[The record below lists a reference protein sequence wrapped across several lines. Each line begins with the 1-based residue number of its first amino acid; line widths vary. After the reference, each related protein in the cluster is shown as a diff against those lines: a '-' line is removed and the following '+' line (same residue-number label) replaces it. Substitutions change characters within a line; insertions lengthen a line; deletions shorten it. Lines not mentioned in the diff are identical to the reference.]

1 MYINTESIVELE
13 NFRSAFG
20 MIRARSGQNLIGMM
34 LNLLSLLMQ
43 TGRSPQT
50 SACFSFPLSQLP
62 SKIASV
68 SKTSPTCYFPSGFM
82 WRRSRNSWPA
92 GNCVM
97 SKNPLSERSEL
108 WIFVNDLSSFR
119 QALVFRSA
127 ATESPEGNSRR
138 GVLSSDNRHL
148 KTDSHVT
155 PHPSPNAMH
164 TSQPYSSP
172 SAFSPALPP

>member
-13 NFRSAFG
+13 NFRSTFG

-68 SKTSPTCYFPSGFM
+68 SKTSPACYFPSGFM
-82 WRRSRNSWPA
+82 W
-92 GNCVM
+92 
-97 SKNPLSERSEL
+97 K
-108 WIFVNDLSSFR
+108 

-155 PHPSPNAMH
+155 PHPSPNAAH

-172 SAFSPALPP
+172 SAFSPALSP

>member
-68 SKTSPTCYFPSGFM
+68 SKTSHACYFPSGFM
-82 WRRSRNSWPA
+82 W
-92 GNCVM
+92 
-97 SKNPLSERSEL
+97 K
-108 WIFVNDLSSFR
+108 

-127 ATESPEGNSRR
+127 ATESPEENSRR

-155 PHPSPNAMH
+155 PHPSPNAAH

-172 SAFSPALPP
+172 SAFSPALPL

>member
-13 NFRSAFG
+13 NFRSTFG

-68 SKTSPTCYFPSGFM
+68 SKTSPACYFYY
-82 WRRSRNSWPA
+82 
-92 GNCVM
+92 
-97 SKNPLSERSEL
+97 
-108 WIFVNDLSSFR
+108 
-119 QALVFRSA
+119 
-127 ATESPEGNSRR
+127 
-138 GVLSSDNRHL
+138 NRHL
-148 KTDSHVT
+148 KADSPIT
-155 PHPSPNAMH
+155 PHPSPNAAH

-172 SAFSPALPP
+172 SAFSPALPL

>member
-68 SKTSPTCYFPSGFM
+68 SKTSPACYFPSGFM
-82 WRRSRNSWPA
+82 W
-92 GNCVM
+92 
-97 SKNPLSERSEL
+97 K
-108 WIFVNDLSSFR
+108 

-172 SAFSPALPP
+172 SAFSPALPL

>member
-13 NFRSAFG
+13 NFRSTFG

-68 SKTSPTCYFPSGFM
+68 SKTSPACYFPSGFM
-82 WRRSRNSWPA
+82 W
-92 GNCVM
+92 
-97 SKNPLSERSEL
+97 K
-108 WIFVNDLSSFR
+108 

-172 SAFSPALPP
+172 SAFSPALPL

>member
-13 NFRSAFG
+13 NFRSTFG

-43 TGRSPQT
+43 TGRSPQA

-68 SKTSPTCYFPSGFM
+68 SKTSHACYFPSGFM
-82 WRRSRNSWPA
+82 W
-92 GNCVM
+92 
-97 SKNPLSERSEL
+97 K
-108 WIFVNDLSSFR
+108 
-119 QALVFRSA
+119 QALAFRSA

-155 PHPSPNAMH
+155 PHPSPNATH

-172 SAFSPALPP
+172 SAFSPALPL

>member
-68 SKTSPTCYFPSGFM
+68 SKTSPACYFPSGFM
-82 WRRSRNSWPA
+82 W
-92 GNCVM
+92 
-97 SKNPLSERSEL
+97 K
-108 WIFVNDLSSFR
+108 
-119 QALVFRSA
+119 QALLFRSA

-155 PHPSPNAMH
+155 PHPSPNAAH

-172 SAFSPALPP
+172 SAFSPALPL

>member
-13 NFRSAFG
+13 NFRSTFG

-68 SKTSPTCYFPSGFM
+68 SKTSPACYFPSGFM
-82 WRRSRNSWPA
+82 WR
-92 GNCVM
+92 
-97 SKNPLSERSEL
+97 
-108 WIFVNDLSSFR
+108 
-119 QALVFRSA
+119 QALAFRSA
-127 ATESPEGNSRR
+127 ATKSPEGNSRR

-172 SAFSPALPP
+172 SAFSPALPL

>member
-13 NFRSAFG
+13 NFRSTFG

-68 SKTSPTCYFPSGFM
+68 SKTSPACYFPSGFM
-82 WRRSRNSWPA
+82 W
-92 GNCVM
+92 
-97 SKNPLSERSEL
+97 K
-108 WIFVNDLSSFR
+108 

-155 PHPSPNAMH
+155 PHPSPNAAH
-164 TSQPYSSP
+164 TSQPYSIP
-172 SAFSPALPP
+172 SAFSPALPL

>member
-1 MYINTESIVELE
+1 MPMYTFINTELKMGSFK
-13 NFRSAFG
+13 NASG
-20 MIRARSGQNLIGMM
+20 MIQKEYGQNPIGTVFNLI
-34 LNLLSLLMQ
+34 SLLMQ

-62 SKIASV
+62 SKIASI
-68 SKTSPTCYFPSGFM
+68 SKTSPACYFPSDFM
-82 WRRSRNSWPA
+82 W
-92 GNCVM
+92 
-97 SKNPLSERSEL
+97 K
-108 WIFVNDLSSFR
+108 

-172 SAFSPALPP
+172 SAFSPALPL

>member
-1 MYINTESIVELE
+1 MYINTESIVKLE

-20 MIRARSGQNLIGMM
+20 MIRARSGQDPIGMM
-34 LNLLSLLMQ
+34 HNLLSLLMQ
-43 TGRSPQT
+43 AGRSSKT

-62 SKIASV
+62 SKIASPI
-68 SKTSPTCYFPSGFM
+68 SAPRAYTLRDFLWKQ
-82 WRRSRNSWPA
+82 SRNSWPA

-119 QALVFRSA
+119 QALAFRSA

-138 GVLSSDNRHL
+138 SVLSSDNRHL
-148 KTDSHVT
+148 KANSPIT
-155 PHPSPNAMH
+155 PHPSPNAAH
-164 TSQPYSSP
+164 TSQPYSIP
-172 SAFSPALPP
+172 SAFSPALLP

>member
-1 MYINTESIVELE
+1 MYINTEPIVKLE
-13 NFRSAFG
+13 NSKNAYG
-20 MIRARSGQNLIGMM
+20 IKAKAHGQNPIGMM

-68 SKTSPTCYFPSGFM
+68 SKTSPACYFPSGFM
-82 WRRSRNSWPA
+82 W
-92 GNCVM
+92 
-97 SKNPLSERSEL
+97 K
-108 WIFVNDLSSFR
+108 

>member
-68 SKTSPTCYFPSGFM
+68 SKTSHACYFPSGFM
-82 WRRSRNSWPA
+82 W
-92 GNCVM
+92 
-97 SKNPLSERSEL
+97 K
-108 WIFVNDLSSFR
+108 

-172 SAFSPALPP
+172 SAFSPALPL